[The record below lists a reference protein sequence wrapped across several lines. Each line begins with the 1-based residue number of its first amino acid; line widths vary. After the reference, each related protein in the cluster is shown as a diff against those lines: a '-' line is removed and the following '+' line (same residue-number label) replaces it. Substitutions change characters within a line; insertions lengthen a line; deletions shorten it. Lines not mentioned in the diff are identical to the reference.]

1 MSHSLLRI
9 QLLKKLWVHLT
20 PREVYGLS
28 SPDKIQRA
36 GQTLGEVRRKEL
48 SHILNVERQLH
59 ELRRGHASLDPS
71 GKIIRSA
78 EIRDIREV
86 KFASIIEN
94 SGEVEVE
101 QQALPDLAKL
111 IDNVVEVNRYDALE
125 RLLRLQKLVLLTE
138 RIILGLEI
146 SAIDKGALDRRWFN
160 RWKLNAGESS
170 NGALQQL
177 WARILVR
184 ELINSGTTSL
194 RALEHLSCFSLED
207 AEGLTRLGSWVCGD
221 FIYRSALQALPREF
235 DMDLFERLEEQNIL
249 RGVHGKVLS
258 KTLLSQSESNFV
270 HELVLADRVI
280 KIESPQ
286 PRPEL
291 HVPAYMITRVGRELI
306 SLVNVSADSAYLE
319 AMVQDLHARGMSV
332 SITQQSTN
340 SNHSN
345 IV

>member
-1 MSHSLLRI
+1 MA
-9 QLLKKLWVHLT
+9 
-20 PREVYGLS
+20 
-28 SPDKIQRA
+28 SPDKIQRS

-59 ELRRGHASLDPS
+59 ELRRGHATLDPA

-94 SGEVEVE
+94 SEQAEVV
-101 QQALPDLAKL
+101 QQALPDIAKM
-111 IDNVVEVNRYDALE
+111 IDNAVEVNRYDALE

-138 RIILGLEI
+138 RIILGLELGE
-146 SAIDKGALDRRWFN
+146 IDKGALDRRWFN

-184 ELINSGTTSL
+184 ELINPGTTSL
-194 RALEHLSCFSLED
+194 RALDHLSCFSLED
-207 AEGLTRLGSWVCGD
+207 AEALTKLGSWVCGD

-258 KTLLSQSESNFV
+258 KTLISQSATNFV
-270 HELVLADRVI
+270 HELVLADRVLR
-280 KIESPQ
+280 IESPQ
-286 PRPEL
+286 ARPEL
-291 HVPAYMITRVGRELI
+291 HVPAYMISRVGLELV
-306 SLVNVSADSAYLE
+306 SLVSVTADRAYME
-319 AMVQDLHARGMSV
+319 ALVQDLHARGMRVSV
-332 SITQQSTN
+332 IQQNHQSG
-340 SNHSN
+340 HSN
-345 IV
+345 II

>member
-20 PREVYGLS
+20 TREVFGLS
-28 SPDKIQRA
+28 SPDKIQRS

-94 SGEVEVE
+94 SGQVE
-101 QQALPDLAKL
+101 QQALPDIAKM
-111 IDNVVEVNRYDALE
+111 IDNAVEVNRYDALE

-138 RIILGLEI
+138 RIILGLEL
-146 SAIDKGALDRRWFN
+146 SEIDKGALDRRWFN

-184 ELINSGTTSL
+184 ELINPGTTSL

-207 AEGLTRLGSWVCGD
+207 AEGLTKLGAWGCGD

-258 KTLLSQSESNFV
+258 KTLLSQSESHFV
-270 HELVLADRVI
+270 HEMVLADRLV
-280 KIESPQ
+280 KVESPQ

-306 SLVNVSADSAYLE
+306 SLVNVSADGAYLE

-332 SITQQSTN
+332 SISSQNAN
-340 SNHSN
+340 SNHTH
-345 IV
+345 II

>member
-1 MSHSLLRI
+1 MF
-9 QLLKKLWVHLT
+9 
-20 PREVYGLS
+20 GLS

-101 QQALPDLAKL
+101 QQALPDIAKMM
-111 IDNVVEVNRYDALE
+111 DNAVEVNRYDALE

-138 RIILGLEI
+138 RIILGLEL
-146 SAIDKGALDRRWFN
+146 SEIDKGALDRRWLN

-184 ELINSGTTSL
+184 ELINPGTTSL

-207 AEGLTRLGSWVCGD
+207 AEGLTKLGSWVCGD

-258 KTLLSQSESNFV
+258 KTLLSQSESHFM
-270 HELVLADRVI
+270 HELVLADRLVR
-280 KIESPQ
+280 IESSQ

-306 SLVNVSADSAYLE
+306 SLVSVSADSAYLE

-332 SITQQSTN
+332 SIGQQRTN
-340 SNHSN
+340 SSHTN
-345 IV
+345 II

>member
-1 MSHSLLRI
+1 MSQSLLRI
-9 QLLKKLWVHLT
+9 QLLKKLWVHLA
-20 PREVYGLS
+20 PKEVYGLS

-48 SHILNVERQLH
+48 THILNVERQLH
-59 ELRRGHASLDPS
+59 ELRRGHASLDPA

-86 KFASIIEN
+86 KFASIIE
-94 SGEVEVE
+94 SGEQAEVE
-101 QQALPDLAKL
+101 HEALPDIAKM
-111 IDNVVEVNRYDALE
+111 IDNAEEVNRLDALE

-138 RIILGLEI
+138 RIILGLEL
-146 SAIDKGALDRRWFN
+146 AQIDKGPLDRRWFS
-160 RWKLNAGESS
+160 RWKRNAGESS

-184 ELINSGTTSL
+184 ELINPGTTSL
-194 RALEHLSCFSLED
+194 RALEQLSCFSLED
-207 AEGLTRLGSWVCGD
+207 AEALNKLGSWVCGD

-235 DMDLFERLEEQNIL
+235 DMELFEGLEEQGIL

-258 KTLLSQSESNFV
+258 KTLYSQSETDFI
-270 HELVLADRVI
+270 HELALADKVI
-280 KIESPQ
+280 RIHCPQ

-291 HVPAYMITRVGRELI
+291 HVPAYMISRVGRELI
-306 SLVNVSADSAYLE
+306 SLGNASVDEAYLE

-332 SITQQSTN
+332 SVGNTS
-340 SNHSN
+340 HSPNQTN

>member
-20 PREVYGLS
+20 PKEAFGLS
-28 SPDKIQRA
+28 SPDKIQRS

-48 SHILNVERQLH
+48 SHILTIERQLH

-86 KFASIIEN
+86 KFASIIE
-94 SGEVEVE
+94 SADHIEVE
-101 QQALPDLAKL
+101 QEAFPDIAKM
-111 IDNVVEVNRYDALE
+111 IANAVEVHRYEALE
-125 RLLRLQKLVLLTE
+125 RLLRLQKLYLLTE
-138 RIILGLEI
+138 RIILGLEL
-146 SAIDKGALDRRWFN
+146 SEIDKGALDRRWFN
-160 RWKLNAGESS
+160 RWKINAGESS

-184 ELINSGTTSL
+184 ELINPGTTSL
-194 RALEHLSCFSLED
+194 RALEFLSYFSLED
-207 AEGLTRLGSWVCGD
+207 AENLNKLGSWACGD

-235 DMDLFERLEEQNIL
+235 DIALFERLEEQGIV

-258 KTLLSQSESNFV
+258 KTLPSQSENSFACQLKV
-270 HELVLADRVI
+270 ADKQLSI
-280 KIESPQ
+280 QSSQ
-286 PRPEL
+286 ARPEL
-291 HVPAYMITRVGRELI
+291 HVPAYMITGIGRELI
-306 SLVNVSADSAYLE
+306 SLVNSSADMAYVE

-332 SITQQSTN
+332 TIGELTDGSRQTN
-340 SNHSN
+340 
-345 IV
+345 II